1 MQRWER
7 MKLTLRSLGGA
18 ETVTG
23 SKHLIDADGV
33 RVLVDCGLFQ
43 GLKHLRERNWAP
55 LAVPPDSIDAVVL
68 THAHLDHSGYLP
80 VLVREGFR
88 GVVHCTAATADLCEI
103 LLTDSAEIAEKDAE
117 YANRKGFTKH
127 QPAQPLYTVRAAER
141 ALKHLKPMP
150 VEAEFEIARDVGLK
164 FRRAGHIL
172 GAATAEMSVGGTR
185 LVFSGDLGRYG
196 DAVMQDPAPV
206 ERADYVIVE
215 STYGDRTHAQT
226 DLVNELGEIIERTVR
241 RGGTVIIPAFAVG
254 RVQSLLYHLWLLK
267 RAGRLAAT
275 PVFLDSPMAISATEL
290 LRAHPDDHKLSA
302 EAVEGSCAVATYTRD
317 VQASKAITANSMPKV
332 VIAGSGMATGGRVV
346 HHIRTFAPDPR
357 STILFAGYQAAGTR
371 GARLLAG
378 EAELKM
384 FGEWIPVRAE
394 IANLPQLSAHADA
407 DEIIR
412 WLSGFKQAP
421 RRLFIVHGEPAASE
435 ALRTRVER
443 ELRWSASV
451 VDPMRS
457 YDLT

>member
-1 MQRWER
+1 
-7 MKLTLRSLGGA
+7 MKVTLRSLGGA

-23 SKHLIDADGV
+23 SKHMIDADGT

-55 LAVPPDSIDAVVL
+55 LAVTPESIDAVVL

-80 VLVREGFR
+80 KLVRDGFR
-88 GVVHCTAATADLCEI
+88 GVAHCTEATAALCDV
-103 LLTDSAEIAEKDAE
+103 LLKDSAQIAEKDAE
-117 YANRKGFTKH
+117 YANRRGFSKH
-127 QPAQPLYTVRAAER
+127 QPALPLYTMRDAER
-141 ALKHLKPMP
+141 ALKCLKPMP
-150 VEAEFEIARDVGLK
+150 FHTEFEIARDVGLT
-164 FRRAGHIL
+164 FRGAGHIL
-172 GAATAEMSVGGTR
+172 GAAAAEVTVAGMT
-185 LVFSGDLGRYG
+185 LVFSGDLGRYH
-196 DAVMQDPAPV
+196 DPIMPDPEPIAH
-206 ERADYVIVE
+206 ADYVIVE
-215 STYGDRTHAQT
+215 STYGDRIHAKT
-226 DLVNELGEIIERTVR
+226 DAMAELGDIIERTIQ
-241 RGGTVIIPAFAVG
+241 RGGTVVIPAFAVG

-267 RAGRLAAT
+267 RAGRLGAT
-275 PVFLDSPMAISATEL
+275 PVFLDSPMAISATNL
-290 LRAHPDDHKLSA
+290 LRAHSDDHKLDA

-317 VQASKAITANSMPKV
+317 VAASRAVTSNPMPKV

-357 STILFAGYQAAGTR
+357 STILFAGYQALGTR

-378 EAELKM
+378 EKELKM

-394 IANLPQLSAHADA
+394 IASLPQLSAHADA
-407 DEIIR
+407 EEIMG
-412 WLSGFKQAP
+412 WLLGFDHAP

-443 ELRWSASV
+443 ELKWKASV
-451 VDPMRS
+451 VDPLFS